1 MAIDFEDKK
10 QIIEL
15 KRRKT
20 NKGYVFKL
28 NTRLDNNTMMQLH
41 QSLVR
46 QLKSGIL
53 IYPTDLLELIDIYQF
68 ERKEVEYGKKN

>member
-1 MAIDFEDKK
+1 MERNKTMTNDFENRI
-10 QIIEL
+10 QTIEL

-28 NTRLDNNTMMQLH
+28 NTRLDNNTMIELH
-41 QSLVR
+41 QSLVK

-53 IYPTDLLELIDIYQF
+53 IYPTDLLELIDIYQVQ
-68 ERKEVEYGKKN
+68 EKR

>member
-1 MAIDFEDKK
+1 MERNKTVTIDFENKI
-10 QIIEL
+10 QTIEI

-28 NTRLDNNTMMQLH
+28 NTRLDNNTMIELH
-41 QSLVR
+41 QSLVK

-68 ERKEVEYGKKN
+68 KEKR

>member
-1 MAIDFEDKK
+1 MTNDFENRI
-10 QIIEL
+10 QTIEL

-28 NTRLDNNTMMQLH
+28 NTRLDNNTMIELH
-41 QSLVR
+41 QSLVK

-53 IYPTDLLELIDIYQF
+53 IYPTDLLELIDIYQVQ
-68 ERKEVEYGKKN
+68 EKR